1 MVHDGAL
8 KKTRT
13 TFFGSFFYHH
23 MSCHVF
29 LGVTGLNPDHISPS
43 HLGVLKRIL
52 VVVDA
57 GPREFIALTQ
67 VLCDCIAHLDDFRRE
82 KGAELWTGMDL
93 ERVGR
98 LI

>member
-1 MVHDGAL
+1 M
-8 KKTRT
+8 
-13 TFFGSFFYHH
+13 FFW
-23 MSCHVF
+23 
-29 LGVTGLNPDHISPS
+29 GVTGLNPDHISPS
-43 HLGVLKRIL
+43 HLRVLKRIL

-57 GPREFIALTQ
+57 GPRKFIALTQ